1 MGVADGVA
9 MGAADG
15 VAVGVAV
22 GVGTG
27 PAWATAD
34 QAVTASATITR
45 DPTTKRRIVAFDRTN
60 DQMNGKSAMN
70 RVALYVRVSTTDQLF
85 DSVGFSA

>member
-9 MGAADG
+9 VGAADG
-15 VAVGVAV
+15 VAVGAADGVAVGAAV

-45 DPTTKRRIVAFDRTN
+45 DPKIERRIVAFD
-60 DQMNGKSAMN
+60 MVLLLMCEP
-70 RVALYVRVSTTDQLF
+70 
-85 DSVGFSA
+85 

>member
-9 MGAADG
+9 LGVADGVALGVADG

-22 GVGTG
+22 GEGTG
-27 PAWATAD
+27 PAWATTD

-45 DPTTKRRIVAFDRTN
+45 DPKTERGIVAFDT
-60 DQMNGKSAMN
+60 
-70 RVALYVRVSTTDQLF
+70 VLPLVRET
-85 DSVGFSA
+85 

>member
-1 MGVADGVA
+1 MGVADGEAVDA
-9 MGAADG
+9 ADGEAVDAADG

-45 DPTTKRRIVAFDRTN
+45 DPTTKRRIVAFD
-60 DQMNGKSAMN
+60 MVLLLMCEP
-70 RVALYVRVSTTDQLF
+70 
-85 DSVGFSA
+85 

>member
-1 MGVADGVA
+1 MGVTDGEAMGVADGEAV
-9 MGAADG
+9 GAADG

-45 DPTTKRRIVAFDRTN
+45 DPTTERRIVAFD
-60 DQMNGKSAMN
+60 MVLLLMCEP
-70 RVALYVRVSTTDQLF
+70 
-85 DSVGFSA
+85 